1 MQKTEKNIP
10 DKKHCGGIKK
20 TILIVAGF
28 VSLVLGGIGVFLPLL
43 PTTPFVLLA
52 AGCFAGSS
60 LAMHRWLCRS
70 RFFGEYIENYR
81 TNAGVSK
88 SVKVR
93 AMVFLWVGLALSAA
107 AVNKPLVRIILGVIG
122 ICVSTHPLIKSFF
135 EQGLSVPEV
144 LPVKYFLRSMK
155 NIPNCC
161 GAAVLF

>member
-1 MQKTEKNIP
+1 MQKTEKSIP
-10 DKKHCGGIKK
+10 DSKKCGRVRK
-20 TILIVAGF
+20 TLLIVAGV

-60 LAMHRWLCRS
+60 PAMHRWLCRS

-93 AMVFLWVGLALSAA
+93 AIVFLWAGLSLSAA
-107 AVNKPLVRIILGVIG
+107 AVHKPLVWMILAVIG
-122 ICVSTHPLIKSFF
+122 ICVSTHL
-135 EQGLSVPEV
+135 LM
-144 LPVKYFLRSMK
+144 MK
-155 NIPNCC
+155 TKDETEKA
-161 GAAVLF
+161 G

>member
-10 DKKHCGGIKK
+10 DNKHCGGIKK
-20 TILIVAGF
+20 TLLIVAGV
-28 VSLVLGGIGVFLPLL
+28 VSLALGGIGVFLPLL

-60 LAMHRWLCRS
+60 PAMHRWLCRS

-93 AMVFLWVGLALSAA
+93 AIVFLWAGLALSAA
-107 AVNKPLVRIILGVIG
+107 AVHKPLVWMILAVIG
-122 ICVSTHPLIKSFF
+122 ICVSTHL
-135 EQGLSVPEV
+135 LM
-144 LPVKYFLRSMK
+144 MK
-155 NIPNCC
+155 TKEETEET
-161 GAAVLF
+161 G